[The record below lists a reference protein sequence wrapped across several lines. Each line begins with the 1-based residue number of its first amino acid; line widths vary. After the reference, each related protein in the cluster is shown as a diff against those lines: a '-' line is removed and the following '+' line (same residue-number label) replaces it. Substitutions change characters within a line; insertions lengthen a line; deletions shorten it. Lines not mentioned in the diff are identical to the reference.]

1 MSLLLVIGVEFFPP
15 SRFLVSDNVFFS
27 LWLILADNFAF
38 ADIEDLPTSIL
49 GHFRRFNP
57 CRDQLC
63 CGNHKS
69 QKRSKTD
76 NCFLEGGGGRA
87 PSRCITFYN
96 ESRCMQ
102 RRLGCINATLSHS
115 RRRRRRLCWRRPR
128 YSGYTSRKRGRRRG
142 GAVVLVGWAHGCG
155 SFTVAGPAFRPNNH

>member
-38 ADIEDLPTSIL
+38 AYIEDLPTSIL

-87 PSRCITFYN
+87 PSRCITVYN

-102 RRLGCINATLSHS
+102 RRLGASTPHYNTAAAAAASA
-115 RRRRRRLCWRRPR
+115 
-128 YSGYTSRKRGRRRG
+128 
-142 GAVVLVGWAHGCG
+142 GAVPA
-155 SFTVAGPAFRPNNH
+155 TPAGNGDGAAAVQ